1 MLIKTIAPDID
12 HLIPNLSK
20 ACEVFDLSRDSRG
33 GEQASNLS
41 NFRMRVMVVFLNTK
55 EKLF

>member
-1 MLIKTIAPDID
+1 MLIKTIVLDINYPI
-12 HLIPNLSK
+12 LNLSK